1 MAQRNTIMRSYASAS
16 SMSYKQATVG
26 VLLLFLSLVSAQ
38 NSATPAK
45 AAKAAPTKHLHR
57 ADDLP
62 AVPDASNHLFKDN
75 IGNNKANVGMVNGVV
90 NVSSAVSGSKHRDS
104 KKPAYTNSSNFLVT
118 KVSQLMTSMF
128 GNITRHSPAKAVA
141 IPVKI
146 TGDNATSDVP
156 LIGGLK
162 RPSKT
167 GNSAGMSGKSA
178 GTFGDPK
185 HMRRKLH
192 PKSGVE
198 STDLGKVPVPRG
210 RVRTTSTKLHVL
222 PHTRRAKSAPEEA

>member
-1 MAQRNTIMRSYASAS
+1 
-16 SMSYKQATVG
+16 MSYKQATVG

-38 NSATPAK
+38 NSAKPAK
-45 AAKAAPTKHLHR
+45 AAKAAPTKHIHR
-57 ADDLP
+57 ADDLQ
-62 AVPDASNHLFKDN
+62 AVPDASNNLFKDN
-75 IGNNKANVGMVNGVV
+75 VGNNKANVGMVNSVV
-90 NVSSAVSGSKHRDS
+90 NVSSAVSGAKHRDP

-146 TGDNATSDVP
+146 TGEKSASDVP

-167 GNSAGMSGKSA
+167 GKRAGISGNSAGISGKSA

-198 STDLGKVPVPRG
+198 PADLGKIPVPQR

>member
-1 MAQRNTIMRSYASAS
+1 
-16 SMSYKQATVG
+16 MSYKQATVG
-26 VLLLFLSLVSAQ
+26 ALLLFLSLVSAQ
-38 NSATPAK
+38 DSAK
-45 AAKAAPTKHLHR
+45 AAKAVPTKHTHR

-75 IGNNKANVGMVNGVV
+75 IGNNRANVGILGSVA
-90 NVSSAVSGSKHRDS
+90 NVSSAVGGSKQHDL

-118 KVSQLMTSMF
+118 KVSQLMTSIF

-146 TGDNATSDVP
+146 IGDNATSDVP

-167 GNSAGMSGKSA
+167 GKSAGISGKSA

-185 HMRRKLH
+185 HMRRELH
-192 PKSGVE
+192 PKSGVKPA
-198 STDLGKVPVPRG
+198 DLGKIPVPQR
-210 RVRTTSTKLHVL
+210 RMRTTSKKLHVL